1 MKILNINSSS
11 NKSASTS
18 TNFADKVVAQLVK
31 ENEGATVV
39 KRHTTYSDL
48 PFIDESILGALFPQ
62 GERTEEQKKALT
74 LSDELVDEVLAADVL
89 VIGAPIY
96 NFSVPA
102 SLKAY
107 FDLIARA
114 GLTFKYSE
122 TGPIGLLENKKAY
135 VVVSSGGTEI
145 GSSDDFAGNYIKHF
159 LGFIGIKDVEFVRL
173 DQLMFSSETKIN
185 EANKKIVEIG

>member
-31 ENEGATVV
+31 ENKGATVV

>member
-31 ENEGATVV
+31 ENEGATVA

-48 PFIDESILGALFPQ
+48 PFIDESILGALFVQ
-62 GERTEEQKKALT
+62 GERTAEQKEALK
-74 LSDELVDEVLAADVL
+74 LSDELVNEVIDADVL
-89 VIGAPIY
+89 VIGTPIY

-114 GLTFKYSE
+114 GLTFKYGE

-135 VVVSSGGTEI
+135 IVMSSGGTEI
-145 GSSDDFAGNYIKHF
+145 GSDADFAGNYIKHF
-159 LGFIGIKDVEFVRL
+159 LGFIGITDVEFVKL
-173 DQLMFSSETKIN
+173 DQLMFGSEPKI
-185 EANKKIVEIG
+185 EAANKKIAEIG